1 MEQWVRR
8 RFVRDFLRL
17 PEQKQREVLALMR
30 EFERARERN
39 MQKDK
44 NYSGLQRRHGSYPCD
59 SASSAEEKTI

>member
-1 MEQWVRR
+1 MEKWVRK

-30 EFERARERN
+30 EFERARESN

-44 NYSGLQRRHGSYPCD
+44 NYQGLQRRQGS
-59 SASSAEEKTI
+59 